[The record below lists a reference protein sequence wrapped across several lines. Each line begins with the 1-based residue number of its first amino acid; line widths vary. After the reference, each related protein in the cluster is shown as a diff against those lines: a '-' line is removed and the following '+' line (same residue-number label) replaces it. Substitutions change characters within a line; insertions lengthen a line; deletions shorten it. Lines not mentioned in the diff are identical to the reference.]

1 MRCLIALTVLCLV
14 AAGAAY
20 KLPDEGG
27 FLARRREAQHRAAVA
42 AAAADDD
49 DAPITPWSPLVEQLD
64 GWHATKNFAVTV
76 GNASGVQFEYT
87 HGDFSLHTEVQT
99 ASTSKWPMAMMFT
112 GMVADGTISS
122 LDAFASDYVPWWT
135 KDRTCQ
141 NASLCDAKGNITVR
155 HLLSFTSGFD
165 DGEAAGGGAG
175 AKTCLDDSTANYE
188 KCAQEI
194 YNQFNLTGS
203 PGETFSYNS
212 LHLNLMGAIATHAS
226 GLGVQAIFQKYY
238 VEPYGMNETTC
249 DKGAPNPQ
257 FAVCLHTTGWDYQK
271 FLSAQLSGKVV
282 GMDLVRESEKDYTPF
297 MRNLSFSPYGLYSFG
312 HWLECFDSWK
322 GYTPACEAAAVH
334 CDPGAFG
341 FYPLIDRASGYYMQI
356 VAFET
361 GKFYAR
367 SGIPEYMRL
376 LVKPLVDA
384 VMRGTDPDAN
394 ELRFGRHTPEFNA
407 VGLAD
412 VNYINGCLLDPL
424 TCLL

>member
-1 MRCLIALTVLCLV
+1 MLSVTLLSVTLL
-14 AAGAAY
+14 AAY
-20 KLPDEGG
+20 KLPHEGG

-203 PGETFSYNS
+203 PGETFGYNS

-249 DKGAPNPQ
+249 DKVQCSGAFLAPALIAPVGSST
-257 FAVCLHTTGWDYQK
+257 FTLPCSSHLHLKGRAEPPVRGVLAYYRLGLPEVPLGPAQREGRRHGPGARVGERLHPFHAQP
-271 FLSAQLSGKVV
+271 FLLPLRAL
-282 GMDLVRESEKDYTPF
+282 LVR
-297 MRNLSFSPYGLYSFG
+297 
-312 HWLECFDSWK
+312 
-322 GYTPACEAAAVH
+322 A
-334 CDPGAFG
+334 
-341 FYPLIDRASGYYMQI
+341 
-356 VAFET
+356 
-361 GKFYAR
+361 
-367 SGIPEYMRL
+367 
-376 LVKPLVDA
+376 
-384 VMRGTDPDAN
+384 
-394 ELRFGRHTPEFNA
+394 
-407 VGLAD
+407 LA
-412 VNYINGCLLDPL
+412 
-424 TCLL
+424 